1 MVTFCVIGYY
11 LVCYKGDLNFLTSP
25 FCLLLRGLN
34 VKPIRLLEEGVA
46 PLKVKQVVLPSKMT
60 SKRVKEMPPSIV
72 KQLVLLLETTWTSQA
87 SQALSGVGR
96 ISKQRKQRI

>member
-11 LVCYKGDLNFLTSP
+11 LVCYKGDLIFLTSP

-46 PLKVKQVVLPSKMT
+46 PLKVKQVVL
-60 SKRVKEMPPSIV
+60 
-72 KQLVLLLETTWTSQA
+72 LLETTWTSHA

-96 ISKQRKQRI
+96 ISKTTKAAHLMKGALPLVRQIFGGKKRQS